1 MNNSNIRLRL
11 DNLTVKFAWLHTPD
25 TKFDPNFSVTV
36 ALTDEVKAKLSAVVK
51 QLGGS
56 KANGVR
62 TFTDSQTGEGEKV
75 IKFTNK
81 ILLMKENAKSFQ
93 CVDSAK
99 NPCDAA
105 MGGDVVNVAL
115 TAKKLDR
122 DGTVSFFLDGVQLVK
137 KNSNGGGGSNDPFDT
152 IEGGYSAASAPAP
165 QDAFEDD
172 APEAAADPV
181 VAEDDDDLPF

>member
-62 TFTDSQTGEGEKV
+62 TFTDS
-75 IKFTNK
+75 
-81 ILLMKENAKSFQ
+81 
-93 CVDSAK
+93 
-99 NPCDAA
+99 
-105 MGGDVVNVAL
+105 
-115 TAKKLDR
+115 
-122 DGTVSFFLDGVQLVK
+122 
-137 KNSNGGGGSNDPFDT
+137 
-152 IEGGYSAASAPAP
+152 
-165 QDAFEDD
+165 
-172 APEAAADPV
+172 
-181 VAEDDDDLPF
+181 